1 MDNTTWIQISSV
13 STIVIKIKY
22 GRFVDFRYRSYAYI
36 SHKLFLN
43 ADVRVEDFK
52 LHKHLM
58 EDLVGVFGKNDR
70 MLFVLCSCI

>member
-1 MDNTTWIQISSV
+1 MDNTTWIQICSV
-13 STIVIKIKY
+13 STIIIKIKH
-22 GRFVDFRYRSYAYI
+22 GRFVDFWYLSYAYI

-58 EDLVGVFGKNDR
+58 EDLVDLFGKNDR
-70 MLFVLCSCI
+70 MLFVL

>member
-1 MDNTTWIQISSV
+1 MDNITWIQIFSV
-13 STIVIKIKY
+13 STIIIKIKY
-22 GRFVDFRYRSYAYI
+22 GRFVDFRYLSYAYI

-58 EDLVGVFGKNDR
+58 EDLVGLFGKNDR
-70 MLFVLCSCI
+70 MLFVL

>member
-1 MDNTTWIQISSV
+1 MDTNFFNTVIT
-13 STIVIKIKY
+13 TIIKIEY

-36 SHKLFLN
+36 SRKLFLN

-58 EDLVGVFGKNDR
+58 EDLVGVFGKNYR
-70 MLFVLCSCI
+70 MLFVLCR